1 MNILNSSTRFGTST
15 FLGKLLK
22 SPIFSSANVGQEGPN
37 KQTGNS
43 SASQA
48 LGMINMT
55 RKENLRSTKGA
66 YSLGDPTY
74 AGHIGIIQRQGYK
87 QDYGFGKTRSSVAP
101 TNTNAHAQM
110 HPQAGRSGGT
120 FQSSKWQIRH
130 DPPSPAYSSHSV
142 IDGNKS
148 NSGQQRGMPQYDGA
162 NDDFPR
168 RSKEPEKVDT
178 KAKRHELDPMTFQ
191 TADDG
196 IPGGHEHA
204 VNRFLDKLKKA
215 EGKDKAKHPPKS
227 HQ

>member
-22 SPIFSSANVGQEGPN
+22 SPIFSSTNIGQEDSN
-37 KQTGNS
+37 KPTGNP

-66 YSLGDPTY
+66 YSLGDPIY
-74 AGHIGIIQRQGYK
+74 AGYAGTIQRQGYK

-101 TNTNAHAQM
+101 TNTYAQAQM
-110 HPQAGRSGGT
+110 HPQTGRSGGS

-162 NDDFPR
+162 NDDSPHR
-168 RSKEPEKVDT
+168 TKEPEKVNT
-178 KAKRHELDPMTFQ
+178 KAKRNELDPMTFQ
-191 TADDG
+191 TANNE
-196 IPGGHEHA
+196 IPGRHEYA

-227 HQ
+227 HK